1 MIWNNIQHLLS
12 VGLKSVMPDV
22 VFLGV
27 EVVAAEARGVE
38 ESETHPILGQPAKY
52 NFNGIVNHP
61 HNNNGMNV
69 EIYIR
74 ALADLPFLV
83 DCNAMSLDLNR

>member
-1 MIWNNIQHLLS
+1 MWYS
-12 VGLKSVMPDV
+12 FVLKYSQPQC
-22 VFLGV
+22 
-27 EVVAAEARGVE
+27 EVQA
-38 ESETHPILGQPAKY
+38 ETHPILGQPAKY

-69 EIYIR
+69 EIYVR

-83 DCNAMSLDLNR
+83 DCNAMSHDLNR